1 MEENWYPAENEYD
14 PGITKEQWKEF
25 VTDRN
30 IFTENS
36 LIAFACIQ
44 KSTLATCTDMA
55 EEFGR
60 TKNFY
65 DPVYGRAKC
74 RGTDWLADTILELPS
89 GNAGRKKV

>member
-30 IFTENS
+30 IFTEDS

-44 KSTLATCTDMA
+44 KSTLATCTDI
-55 EEFGR
+55 R
-60 TKNFY
+60 S
-65 DPVYGRAKC
+65 V
-74 RGTDWLADTILELPS
+74 
-89 GNAGRKKV
+89 